1 MKSIHLHRMNY
12 QENWKGKNEEL
23 IINKKI
29 RSTKYMSD
37 APDIDRILNTRQL
50 RSNMNTWLQNRN
62 LTTPIKIG
70 KKR

>member
-1 MKSIHLHRMNY
+1 MNY

-23 IINKKI
+23 IKNKKI

-37 APDIDRILNTRQL
+37 APDIVRILNIQQL
-50 RSNMNTWLQNRN
+50 RSNMNTWLQNGN
-62 LTTPIKIG
+62 STTPIKIG